1 MTQTQPGEAMPS
13 PEPRSSVEIH
23 TSTRGTDVGVKVYVG
38 SPLGDIG
45 DQALTEYARLMREI
59 ERQQMNG
66 WAQTVGRG
74 G

>member
-1 MTQTQPGEAMPS
+1 M
-13 PEPRSSVEIH
+13 
-23 TSTRGTDVGVKVYVG
+23 GVKVYVG